1 MNSLSEIDILRL
13 RVRELENILH
23 IKQHDSNEEDLPEYL
38 FQEYTLLNEELRA
51 SNEELAASNDA
62 LKDSYDYVSVLN
74 NKIEEQKT
82 LYESVLDAMPG
93 NLIILDKDF
102 NIVKTNK
109 KELDEIDTLITKCY
123 HLHFNRTEPCDFC
136 PIKSVLKLG
145 TFEKKEVWDS
155 VANVFKE
162 LRFFPIKDKLGNIKY
177 IGEIWFDISERKAS
191 EKESYKLYLSL
202 LKERSMFMSG
212 NVVVFHW
219 GNSLSWPIEYASPN
233 VKDIFG
239 YSDSDFV
246 SGRVKYKSIIHPDD
260 VDIPRKAIESAQ
272 AHNILNFSVDDY
284 RVIKKDGSIIWL
296 SQFVTQIYD
305 ENMNITNF
313 YGYVTDITKRKSV
326 QEELE
331 SSEKRF
337 KSIYNNSALG
347 FYRVSSEGEI
357 IMANPALIKLL
368 GFTSFAEISSNK
380 INIGYVNIEDKL
392 NFNKLIREKGEVI
405 GFESRWLNNNGKII
419 HIRENATAYY
429 DNSGKFIYHE
439 GIVEDISEKK
449 EAEKNLLRAK
459 EKAEEADRLKSAFL
473 ANMSHEI
480 RTPLNGILGFSQLLE
495 NDSLTIGER
504 KKYLEV
510 INTSGNQL
518 LTVINDILEISKLEV
533 GQLKVYPE
541 EFNVKKLLDRL
552 FALFTHTVEE
562 KGLKLVFNKTCED
575 NLTII
580 SDENR
585 ISQILINLIQNGIK
599 FTEKGFV
606 EFGATCTD
614 KFITFYVKDSGIGIR
629 KEQQKMIFN
638 RFQQSEE
645 FISKEYGGTGLG
657 LSISLGLVNLLGGK
671 MNLESEQG
679 KGSKLWF
686 TIPINISN
694 NTQAE

>member
-1 MNSLSEIDILRL
+1 MNSLSEIDVLRL

-23 IKQHDSNEEDLPEYL
+23 VKQQDTNEEELPEYL

-51 SNEELAASNDA
+51 SNEELATSNDA
-62 LKDSYDYVSVLN
+62 LKESYDHVSVLK

-93 NLIILDKDF
+93 NLIILDDDF
-102 NIVKTNK
+102 NIIKTNK
-109 KELDEIDTLITKCY
+109 NKFEDIDSSTTKCY
-123 HLHFNRTEPCDFC
+123 NLHYNRTTPCDFC
-136 PIKSVLKLG
+136 PVKSVNKFS
-145 TFEKKEVWDS
+145 TFVKKEVWDS
-155 VANVFKE
+155 VANIYKE
-162 LRFFPIKDKLGNIKY
+162 LRFFPIKDKFGNVKY
-177 IGEIWFDISERKAS
+177 IGEIWFDISKRKSSER
-191 EKESYKLYLSL
+191 ENYKLYLSL

-219 GNSLSWPIEYASPN
+219 GNSANWPIEYVSPN
-233 VKDIFG
+233 VKEIFG
-239 YSDSDFV
+239 YTDTEFL
-246 SGRVKYKSIIHPDD
+246 SGKIHYKSIIHPED
-260 VDIPRKAIESAQ
+260 VDIPRKALESAQ
-272 AHNILNFSVDDY
+272 SHNILNFSVDDY

-313 YGYVTDITKRKSV
+313 YGYVTDITKRKSA
-326 QEELE
+326 QEDLE

-347 FYRVSSEGEI
+347 FYRVSSKGEI

-368 GFTSFAEISSNK
+368 GFTSFAQISSNK
-380 INIGYVNIEDKL
+380 INIGYANIEDKL
-392 NFNKLIREKGEVI
+392 RFNKIIREKGEVV
-405 GFESRWLNNNGKII
+405 GFESRWMNNNRKII
-419 HIRENATAYY
+419 HIRENATAFY
-429 DNSGKFIYHE
+429 DSSGQFMYHE

-449 EAEKNLLRAK
+449 EAEQNLLHAK

-480 RTPLNGILGFSQLLE
+480 RTPLNGILGFSQLLD
-495 NDSLTIGER
+495 NDLLTKEER
-504 KKYLEV
+504 KRYLEV
-510 INTSGNQL
+510 IDSSGNQL

-533 GQLKVYPE
+533 GQLKIYPE
-541 EFNVKKLLDRL
+541 KFNVKKLLDRL
-552 FALFTHTVEE
+552 FAIFTPMVEE
-562 KGLKLVFNKTCED
+562 KGLELIFTKTCD
-575 NLTII
+575 IDISII

-585 ISQILINLIQNGIK
+585 ISQILTNLIQNGIK
-599 FTEKGFV
+599 FTETGFV
-606 EFGATCTD
+606 ELGATCTE
-614 KFITFYVKDSGIGIR
+614 KLITFYVKDSGIGIR
-629 KEQQKMIFN
+629 KEKQKLIFD

-645 FISKEYGGTGLG
+645 FISKKYGGTGLG

-671 MNLESEQG
+671 MSLESEQD

-686 TIPINISN
+686 TIPIDISK